1 MRKIIWL
8 LIFAF
13 LIYSGVKFGMPYYRY
28 LAFKSDTKEI
38 AGISIGLHNEE
49 EIRNSVFERAQELKI
64 PIQKEDIELSMA
76 PTMVRIQTSWSEV
89 VDILGIYQKTLTF
102 SVDSGG

>member
-8 LIFAF
+8 LIFVF

-38 AGISIGLHNEE
+38 AKISIVLHDEE
-49 EIRNSVFERAQELKI
+49 KIRNRVLESAEELKI
-64 PIQKEDIELSMA
+64 PIQKEDIELSVT
-76 PTMVRIQTSWSEV
+76 PTIVRIQTSWIEV
-89 VDILGIYQKTLTF
+89 VDILGIYQKSLSF
-102 SVDSGG
+102 SVDSGE